1 MDLDGIKL
9 SELPIT
15 QQPPIDGTL
24 VISSAT
30 EGSKRINL
38 AAFIQYLKE
47 NGDFNKFLNGLEDVV
62 INSPVEGQVLGYDEH
77 FEKWTNIAG
86 GGGGGSSDV
95 EVLSDLSD
103 IKIVSLANGQILK
116 YNILT
121 HKWENTNDTIE
132 NLTNVDCVDIE
143 DGQVLIYD
151 ATNNK
156 WVNGTVQGGGG
167 GSSTAII
174 YLTNFDQ
181 LPGHGSQTAANAF
194 YSVAIEGLTDMN
206 INDNSGGGGGG
217 VLYA

>member
-30 EGSKRINL
+30 EGSKRIDL
-38 AAFIQYLKE
+38 AAFIQYLKA

-95 EVLSDLSD
+95 EALSDLSD
-103 IKIVSLANGQILK
+103 IKLVNLTSGQVLK
-116 YNILT
+116 YNVLT

-132 NLTNVDCVDIE
+132 NLMNVDCVDIE

-151 ATNNK
+151 AANSK

-167 GSSTAII
+167 GGSSTAIV
-174 YLTNFDQ
+174 YLTSFDQ
-181 LPGHGSQTAANAF
+181 LPDHSSQTVANAF
-194 YSVAIEGLTDMN
+194 YSVAIEGLVDMY
-206 INDNSGGGGGG
+206 IDNDSGGGAVAYYG
-217 VLYA
+217 